1 MCGVWYPCLNF
12 EFTRLFWAAKF
23 VSWHIFVVLLWA
35 LPLIWFQGYHF
46 VIQISCM
53 QPTEKNC
60 FLRRTSYRKQILHSY
75 KECSGKWIWCATGSA
90 KWQLEP
96 DRPLAAPSGSPAL
109 FCRIIPFLHGLA
121 TLCHPIPG
129 YCWHGSSES
138 ESGSG
143 KWRGG
148 WGGGQR
154 HCLFARPAESE
165 SFIDSSS
172 LTSYCRLVESDS
184 LCCPNQMAWDN
195 LLFRSLLQILIQVLA
210 CVQLL

>member
-23 VSWHIFVVLLWA
+23 VSWHIFVVCLWA
-35 LPLIWFQGYHF
+35 FPLIWFQGYHF
-46 VIQISCM
+46 VMQISCM

-60 FLRRTSYRKQILHSY
+60 FLRRTSHLKQILHSY

-90 KWQLEP
+90 KWQLEL

-109 FCRIIPFLHGLA
+109 LHWLWTVSAWTGNLVPS
-121 TLCHPIPG
+121 HPWILLTWVIWVWVWFWEMRKG
-129 YCWHGSSES
+129 V
-138 ESGSG
+138 
-143 KWRGG
+143 GG
-148 WGGGQR
+148 DQR

-172 LTSYCRLVESDS
+172 LTSYCRLVKSDS

-195 LLFRSLLQILIQVLA
+195 LLFRSLSHILIQVLA
-210 CVQLL
+210 CVQIL